1 MGKIN
6 VLDKFTA
13 EKIAAGEV
21 VQRPASVIKELVENS
36 IDAGATTVTVEI
48 RNGGTTYMRVTDNGM
63 GMEHDDAPKAF
74 LRHAT
79 SKIKTD
85 KDLEKIATLGFRGE
99 ALCSVAA
106 VSHTEMF
113 TKQRTAS
120 EGTHIIIEGGE
131 EIVYDKAGCPDGT
144 TIVVKN
150 LFFNTPARMKFM
162 KKDSTE
168 AAAITD
174 ALNKQAL
181 SHPDVS
187 IRLIRDGK
195 EVLFSPGNNNLTDA
209 VRSVFGKD
217 IANATT
223 AVLYEKNGIKVEG
236 LAGKN
241 NLSRP
246 NRLMQVFFVNRRYVI
261 NKTLLVAL
269 SEAYKNELM
278 IGRFPVAFLNIEI
291 DPSLV
296 DANVHPE
303 KTEVKF
309 ANENDIY
316 EAVYWAIKNAL
327 AGTAAPREAVSPKN
341 NAAFKMPITQTPPK
355 QITIAEFKGEKKQSS
370 FKAFVPEIE
379 KKPVVP
385 TKNEIREEVLPYN
398 GKLPVRDI
406 EGADKLPET
415 KEVKK
420 PSFEPLFEEVKKD
433 APPIK
438 EEIPEKETPPAEAPA
453 EIIPEKTEEPE
464 KNTDTSFTEA
474 RVIGQLFS
482 TYILAE
488 GDGEFFLMDQH
499 AAHERIRYEEIR
511 KNGYK
516 TDTQL
521 LLMPIGVNLTPTEKA
536 AAVDKADF
544 LLEMG
549 FETEDFGGNSITL
562 RSLPADCLYEE
573 GEDLFIELLGI
584 LMGNESGEITAIRD
598 KAIYTIACHSAIR
611 ANQDLT
617 LPELEKLYRE
627 AAELEGITTCPHG
640 RPITVKLTKYQIEK
654 MFGRIV

>member
-48 RNGGTTYMRVTDNGM
+48 KNGGTTYMRVTDNGM
-63 GMEHDDAPKAF
+63 GMEHDDARKAF

-85 KDLEKIATLGFRGE
+85 RDLEHIATLGFRGE

-106 VSHTEMF
+106 VSRTEMF
-113 TKQRTAS
+113 TKQRTAD
-120 EGTHIIIEGGE
+120 EGTHIVIEGGE
-131 EIVYDKAGCPDGT
+131 ELTFEKAGCPDGT
-144 TIVVKN
+144 TIVVRN

-162 KKDSTE
+162 KKDSSE

-174 ALNKQAL
+174 VINKQAL

-187 IRLIRDGK
+187 LRLIRDGK
-195 EVLFSPGNNNLTDA
+195 EIIFSPGNNNLTDA

-217 IANATT
+217 ISNATIP
-223 AVLYEKNGIKVEG
+223 VLYEKNGIRVEG
-236 LAGKN
+236 LTGKN

-246 NRLMQVFFVNRRYVI
+246 NRLMQIFFVNRRYVV

-278 IGRFPVAFLNIEI
+278 TGRFPAAFLNITI

-316 EAVYWAIKNAL
+316 EAVFWAVKNAL
-327 AGTAAPREAVSPKN
+327 AKTASPREVVSPNKQS
-341 NAAFKMPITQTPPK
+341 AFKMPLTQTPPK
-355 QITIAEFKGEKKQSS
+355 QITIAEFKGIKETKSS
-370 FKAFVPEIE
+370 GFKPFTPQIE

-385 TKNEIREEVLPYN
+385 TKSEIREEVLPYN

-406 EGADKLPET
+406 EGADKIASAPAKIKDDT
-415 KEVKK
+415 
-420 PSFEPLFEEVKKD
+420 PLFEKVKSFNEEVVVKEQM
-433 APPIK
+433 ISQK
-438 EEIPEKETPPAEAPA
+438 EEIPVKEIEPTTEKSP
-453 EIIPEKTEEPE
+453 
-464 KNTDTSFTEA
+464 DTSFTEA

-521 LLMPIGVNLTPTEKA
+521 LLMPLSVNLTPAEKDVA
-536 AAVDKADF
+536 LEKEDF
-544 LLEMG
+544 LMEMG
-549 FETEDFGGNSITL
+549 FETEDFGSNSIML
-562 RSLPADCLYEE
+562 RSLPADCIYEE

-584 LMGNESGEITAIRD
+584 LMGNESGEITAVRD
-598 KAIYTIACHSAIR
+598 KAVYTVACHSAIR
-611 ANQDLT
+611 ANQYLT
-617 LPELEKLYRE
+617 LPELEKLYKE

-640 RPITVKLTKYQIEK
+640 RPITVKLSKYQIEK

>member
-48 RNGGTTYMRVTDNGM
+48 KNGGTTYMRVTDNGM
-63 GMEHDDAPKAF
+63 GMEHEDAPKAF

-85 KDLEKIATLGFRGE
+85 KDLEHIATLGFRGE

-131 EIVYDKAGCPDGT
+131 ETVYDKAGCPDGT

-162 KKDSTE
+162 KKDATE

-174 ALNKQAL
+174 AINKQAL
-181 SHPDVS
+181 SRPDVS

-195 EVLFSPGNNNLTDA
+195 EVLFTPGNNNLQDA

-217 IANATT
+217 ISNAVTN
-223 AVLYEKNGIKVEG
+223 VLYEKNGIKVEG
-236 LAGKN
+236 LTGKN

-246 NRLMQVFFVNRRYVI
+246 NRLMQIFFVNRRYVI

-278 IGRFPVAFLNIEI
+278 VGRFPVAFLNITI

-316 EAVYWAIKNAL
+316 EAVYWAVRNAL
-327 AGTAAPREAVSPKN
+327 TECAAPRESLSPKN
-341 NAAFKMPITQTPPK
+341 SAAFKLPITQTPPK
-355 QITIAEFKGEKKQSS
+355 QITISEFKGEKKPSG
-370 FKAFVPEIE
+370 FKPFVPEQE
-379 KKPVVP
+379 KKPAVLS
-385 TKNEIREEVLPYN
+385 KNEIREEVSPYG

-406 EGADKLPET
+406 EGADAL
-415 KEVKK
+415 
-420 PSFEPLFEEVKKD
+420 PSFKKAQTPAEEEPKQTPIDIAPEEKTPVVKETP
-433 APPIK
+433 APPS
-438 EEIPEKETPPAEAPA
+438 PEKEE
-453 EIIPEKTEEPE
+453 
-464 KNTDTSFTEA
+464 DVSFTEA

-499 AAHERIRYEEIR
+499 AAHERIRFEQIR
-511 KNGYK
+511 SSGYK

-521 LLMPIGVNLTPTEKA
+521 LLMPIGVNLTPSEKETA
-536 AAVDKADF
+536 LEKADF

-562 RSLPADCLYEE
+562 RTLPADCLYEE

-598 KAIYTIACHSAIR
+598 KAIYTVACHSAIR
-611 ANQDLT
+611 ANQHLT
-617 LPELEKLYRE
+617 LLELEKLYRE
-627 AAELEGITTCPHG
+627 ASRLEGITTCPHG

>member
-48 RNGGTTYMRVTDNGM
+48 KNGGTTYMRVTDNGM
-63 GMEHDDAPKAF
+63 GMEHDDALKAF

-85 KDLEKIATLGFRGE
+85 KDLEKISTLGFRGE

-113 TKQRTAS
+113 TKQRS
-120 EGTHIIIEGGE
+120 SGEGTHIIIEGGE
-131 EIVYDKAGCPDGT
+131 EILYDKAGCPDGT

-174 ALNKQAL
+174 ALNKQAI

-195 EVLFSPGNNNLTDA
+195 EVLFTPGNNNLTDA

-217 IANATT
+217 IANA
-223 AVLYEKNGIKVEG
+223 VVPVSYEKNGIKVSG
-236 LAGKN
+236 LTGKN

-246 NRLMQVFFVNRRYVI
+246 NRLMQIFFVNNRYI
-261 NKTLLVAL
+261 LNKTLSVAL

-278 IGRFPVAFLNIEI
+278 VGRFPVTFINVTI

-309 ANENDIY
+309 ANENDVY

-327 AGTAAPREAVSPKN
+327 AGTASPREAISSKN
-341 NAAFKMPITQTPPK
+341 NAFKMPITQAPPK
-355 QITIAEFKGEKKQSS
+355 QITIAEFKGTKDTKHSG
-370 FKAFVPEIE
+370 FKPFTPAPE
-379 KKPVVP
+379 KKPVIP

-406 EGADKLPET
+406 EGADKITPAPQI
-415 KEVKK
+415 KK
-420 PSFEPLFEEVKKD
+420 DDTPLFEELKPVKNEFVSL
-433 APPIK
+433 K
-438 EEIPEKETPPAEAPA
+438 EETKPIIEETKEEPL
-453 EIIPEKTEEPE
+453 PE
-464 KNTDTSFTEA
+464 KNPDASFTEA

-511 KNGYK
+511 RNGYK
-516 TDTQL
+516 ADTQL
-521 LLMPIGVNLTPTEKA
+521 LLMPLSVNLTPTEKVI
-536 AAVDKADF
+536 AVEKADF
-544 LLEMG
+544 LMEMG
-549 FETEDFGGNSITL
+549 FETDDLGGNSITL

-573 GEDLFIELLGI
+573 GEDLFIEILGI

-598 KAIYTIACHSAIR
+598 KAIYTVACHSAIR
-611 ANQDLT
+611 ANQGLT
-617 LPELEKLYRE
+617 LPELEKLYKE

>member
-1 MGKIN
+1 MGQIN

-48 RNGGTTYMRVTDNGM
+48 KNGGTTYMRVTDNGI
-63 GMEHDDAPKAF
+63 GMDKDDAQKAF

-85 KDLEKIATLGFRGE
+85 TDLERIATLGFRGE

-106 VSHTEMF
+106 VSRTEML

-120 EGTHIIIEGGE
+120 DGTHIIIEGGE
-131 EIVYDKAGCPDGT
+131 ELSCTNAGTPDGT

-174 ALNKQAL
+174 VLNKQAL

-195 EVLFSPGNNNLTDA
+195 EVLFTPGNNNLEDS

-217 IANATT
+217 ISNATT
-223 AVLYEKNGIKVEG
+223 KVLYEKNGIKVEG
-236 LAGKN
+236 LTGKN

-246 NRLMQVFFVNRRYVI
+246 NRLMQIFFVNRRYVI

-278 IGRFPVAFLNIEI
+278 VGRFPVAFLNITI

-316 EAVYWAIKNAL
+316 EAVYWAIRNAL
-327 AGTAAPREAVSPKN
+327 TQSATPREAVSPKN
-341 NAAFKMPITQTPPK
+341 GASFKLPINQTSPK
-355 QITIAEFKGEKKQSS
+355 QITIAEFKGEKKPSG
-370 FKAFVPEIE
+370 FKPFTPPVEV
-379 KKPVVP
+379 KPSVP
-385 TKNEIREEVLPYN
+385 TKNEIREEVLPFG
-398 GKLPVRDI
+398 GKLPVRGI
-406 EGADKLPET
+406 EGADKLT
-415 KEVKK
+415 SSFKK
-420 PSFEPLFEEVKKD
+420 F
-433 APPIK
+433 
-438 EEIPEKETPPAEAPA
+438 EIPEKESQQAPP
-453 EIIPEKTEEPE
+453 PEKIAEKTVPLQEKKPEPASE
-464 KNTDTSFTEA
+464 KESETSFVDA
-474 RVIGQLFS
+474 RVIGQLFG

-521 LLMPIGVNLTPTEKA
+521 LLMPIGVNLTPAEKDVALEKA
-536 AAVDKADF
+536 EF

-549 FETEDFGGNSITL
+549 FETEDFGANSISL
-562 RSLPADCLYEE
+562 RTLPADCLYEE

-598 KAIYTIACHSAIR
+598 KAIYTVACHSAIR
-611 ANQDLT
+611 ANQSLT
-617 LPELEKLYRE
+617 LPELEKLYCE
-627 AAELEGITTCPHG
+627 AAKLEGITTCPHG

>member
-48 RNGGTTYMRVTDNGM
+48 RNGGTTYMRVTDNGI
-63 GMEHDDAPKAF
+63 GMEHDDAQKAF

-85 KDLEKIATLGFRGE
+85 TDLESIRTLGFRGE

-113 TKQRTAS
+113 TKQRSAS
-120 EGTHIIIEGGE
+120 EGTHIIVEGGE
-131 EIVYDKAGCPDGT
+131 EISYEKAGCPDGT

-162 KKDSTE
+162 KKDSAE
-168 AAAITD
+168 AATITD
-174 ALNKQAL
+174 VINKQAL
-181 SHPDVS
+181 GHPDVS

-195 EVLFSPGNNNLTDA
+195 EVLFTPGNNNLPDA
-209 VRSVFGKD
+209 VRAVFGKD
-217 IANATT
+217 IANAVTN
-223 AVLYEKNGIKVEG
+223 VNYEKGGIKITGVT
-236 LAGKN
+236 GKN

-246 NRLMQVFFVNRRYVI
+246 NRLMQIFFVNSRFVL
-261 NKTLLVAL
+261 NKTLAAAL

-278 IGRFPVAFLNIEI
+278 QGRFPAAVLNIEI

-309 ANENDIY
+309 AQEQDIY
-316 EAVYWAIKNAL
+316 EVVYWGVKNAL
-327 AGTAAPREAVSPKN
+327 TGASAPREVVSPANKN
-341 NAAFKMPITQTPPK
+341 AFKMPITQAPPK
-355 QITIAEFKGEKKQSS
+355 QITVEEFKSMASPVKTASQKTSS
-370 FKAFVPEIE
+370 FKPFVPE
-379 KKPVVP
+379 KPQPTPP
-385 TKNEIREEVLPYN
+385 TKFEIREEVKPYN

-406 EGADKLPET
+406 EGIDKLTP
-415 KEVKK
+415 KK
-420 PSFEPLFEEVKKD
+420 DTSENLFEDIKKPLFEEIPKEEEK
-433 APPIK
+433 PIVIENPKEEPK
-438 EEIPEKETPPAEAPA
+438 EEIPERQV
-453 EIIPEKTEEPE
+453 
-464 KNTDTSFTEA
+464 DTSFIEA

-511 KNGYK
+511 NNGYT

-521 LLMPIGVNLTPTEKA
+521 LLMPISVNLTPTEKA
-536 AAVDKADF
+536 LAIEKAEF
-544 LLEMG
+544 LVSLG
-549 FETEDFGGNSITL
+549 FETEDFGANTIML
-562 RSLPADCLYEE
+562 RSLPADCIYEE

-584 LMGNESGEITAIRD
+584 LAGNESGEITAIRD
-598 KAIYTIACHSAIR
+598 KAIYTVACHSAIR
-611 ANQDLT
+611 ANQYLT
-617 LPELEKLYRE
+617 LPELEKLYKE
-627 AAELEGITTCPHG
+627 AASLEGITTCPHG

>member
-6 VLDKFTA
+6 ILDKFTA

-48 RNGGTTYMRVTDNGM
+48 KNGGTSYMRVTDNGS
-63 GMEHDDAPKAF
+63 GMEHEDAPKAF

-85 KDLEKIATLGFRGE
+85 TDLENIRTLGFRGE

-106 VSHTEMF
+106 VSRTEML
-113 TKQRTAS
+113 TKQRSAS
-120 EGTHIIIEGGE
+120 EGTHIIVEGGE
-131 EIVYDKAGCPDGT
+131 EIVFEKAGSPDGT

-162 KKDSTE
+162 KKDSAE

-174 ALNKQAL
+174 IINKQAL
-181 SHPDVS
+181 GHPDVS

-195 EVLFSPGNNNLTDA
+195 EVLFTPGNNKLTDT
-209 VRSVFGKD
+209 VRAVFGKD
-217 IANATT
+217 IANAVTE
-223 AVLYEKNGIKVEG
+223 VNYEKSGVKVTG
-236 LAGKN
+236 VTGKN

-246 NRLMQVFFVNRRYVI
+246 NRLMQIFFVNSRFVL
-261 NKTLLVAL
+261 NKTLSVAL
-269 SEAYKNELM
+269 SEAYKNEL
-278 IGRFPVAFLNIEI
+278 ILGRFPAAILNIEI

-309 ANENDIY
+309 AQEQDVY
-316 EAVYWAIKNAL
+316 EAVYWGVKNAL
-327 AGTAAPREAVSPKN
+327 TGASAPREVISPVNKN
-341 NAAFKMPITQTPPK
+341 AFKMPITPTSPK
-355 QITIAEFKGEKKQSS
+355 QITVEEFKKLAPEKKASS
-370 FKAFVPEIE
+370 FKPFVPE
-379 KKPVVP
+379 KPVPTPP
-385 TKNEIREEVLPYN
+385 TKLEISEEVKPYG
-398 GKLPVRDI
+398 GKLPVREI
-406 EGADKLPET
+406 EGIENFTPKKDTSEKLFDD
-415 KEVKK
+415 VKK
-420 PSFEPLFEEVKKD
+420 PLFEKIPKEEKPIEKLTEKSAEKPAEEPL
-433 APPIK
+433 PP
-438 EEIPEKETPPAEAPA
+438 ENT
-453 EIIPEKTEEPE
+453 
-464 KNTDTSFTEA
+464 TDTSFVNA

-511 KNGYK
+511 SSGYK

-521 LLMPIGVNLTPTEKA
+521 LLMPITVNLTPTEKA
-536 AAVDKADF
+536 LALEKSDF
-544 LLEMG
+544 LLSLG
-549 FETEDFGGNSITL
+549 FETEDFGTNTIML
-562 RSLPADCLYEE
+562 RSLPADCIYEE
-573 GEDLFIELLGI
+573 GEDLFIELLGV
-584 LMGNESGEITAIRD
+584 LSGNESGEITAIRD
-598 KAIYTIACHSAIR
+598 KAIYTVACHSAIR
-611 ANQDLT
+611 ANQALT
-617 LPELEKLYRE
+617 LPELEKLYHE
-627 AAELEGITTCPHG
+627 AASLEGITTCPHG

>member
-48 RNGGTTYMRVTDNGM
+48 KSGGTTYMRVTDNGM
-63 GMEHDDAPKAF
+63 GMEHEDAQKAF

-85 KDLEKIATLGFRGE
+85 KDLEHINTLGFRGE

-106 VSHTEMF
+106 VSRTEMF
-113 TKQRTAS
+113 TKQRTAD
-120 EGTHIIIEGGE
+120 EGTHIVIEGGE
-131 EIVYDKAGCPDGT
+131 ELSFEKTGCPDGT
-144 TIVVKN
+144 TIVVRN

-162 KKDSTE
+162 KKDSAE

-174 ALNKQAL
+174 VLNKQVL

-195 EVLFSPGNNNLTDA
+195 EILFSPGNNNLTDA
-209 VRSVFGKD
+209 VRSIFGKD
-217 IANATT
+217 IANLVAP
-223 AVLYEKNGIKVEG
+223 VFYEKNGIRVEG
-236 LAGKN
+236 LTGKN

-246 NRLMQVFFVNRRYVI
+246 NRLMQIFFVNSRYVV

-278 IGRFPVAFLNIEI
+278 TGRFPAAFLNII
-291 DPSLV
+291 LDPSLV

-309 ANENDIY
+309 ANESDIY
-316 EAVYWAIKNAL
+316 EAVYWAVKNAL
-327 AGTAAPREAVSPKN
+327 TGASAPREVVSPANKN
-341 NAAFKMPITQTPPK
+341 AFKMPVTQTPPK
-355 QITIAEFKGEKKQSS
+355 QITIAEFKGAKPSGFKPFTPQAEKKS
-370 FKAFVPEIE
+370 FI
-379 KKPVVP
+379 P
-385 TKNEIREEVLPYN
+385 TKNEIREEVKPYN

-406 EGADKLPET
+406 EGADKLTPAPAPK
-415 KEVKK
+415 KEDA
-420 PSFEPLFEEVKKD
+420 PLFEEIHPAKKELY
-433 APPIK
+433 ASG
-438 EEIPEKETPPAEAPA
+438 PEKPVVDKKPELIP
-453 EIIPEKTEEPE
+453 PEKTPY
-464 KNTDTSFTEA
+464 TSFTEA

-521 LLMPIGVNLTPTEKA
+521 LLMPLNVSLTPTEKA
-536 AAVDKADF
+536 AALEKADF
-544 LLEMG
+544 LMEMG

-562 RSLPADCLYEE
+562 RSLPADCLFDE

-598 KAIYTIACHSAIR
+598 KAVYTVACHSAIR

-617 LPELEKLYRE
+617 LPELEKLYKE

-640 RPITVKLTKYQIEK
+640 RPITVKFSNYQIEK